1 MGRWRQPSGPK
12 KPSVEQK
19 RRIPDPDTV
28 RDAASQRVAS
38 LESALQALAG
48 FDGPEVQ
55 CLQAA
60 LTKAR
65 HAARGIPLKEQ
76 LSQTEAFIARSRK
89 RLAALEQERA
99 EEQESLEKA
108 LQRQERLKEEIAA
121 EPRAPLVSSTNQ
133 FLPPAWAVEM
143 EALRAK
149 LATAEEELSAQN
161 LDRDAKLRR
170 LTSTGDRPSPR
181 LQEDFVPMC
190 NEDVVRWMADRQ
202 ADIRDATMAG
212 NAHEAARL
220 CQVMGFA
227 ATDWSTVTVTPSM
240 VSNTVR

>member
-1 MGRWRQPSGPK
+1 M
-12 KPSVEQK
+12 
-19 RRIPDPDTV
+19 
-28 RDAASQRVAS
+28 AS
-38 LESALQALAG
+38 LDSALQSLAG

-55 CLQAA
+55 YLQAA
-60 LTKAR
+60 LRKADMR
-65 HAARGIPLKEQ
+65 RRGIPLKEQ

-99 EEQESLEKA
+99 EEQE
-108 LQRQERLKEEIAA
+108 A
-121 EPRAPLVSSTNQ
+121 EPRNQ
-133 FLPPAWAVEM
+133 FPPFAWVAEM

-149 LATAEEELSAQN
+149 LATAEEELSALN

-212 NAHEAARL
+212 NAHEVARL
-220 CQVMGFA
+220 CQVMGSA

-240 VSNTVR
+240 VSKSGDRPVEGYSPPVWVSGLSCG

>member
-1 MGRWRQPSGPK
+1 MDVPSWWIQVLRGPRSKSEKWRAAPGPQSGGAPMGRWRQHSDPK
-12 KPSVEQK
+12 KPSVEHK

-38 LESALQALAG
+38 LESALLQALAG

-76 LSQTEAFIARSRK
+76 VSQTEAFIAKSRK

-99 EEQESLEKA
+99 EQESLEKA
-108 LQRQERLKEEIAA
+108 LQRQKRLKEEIAA
-121 EPRAPLVSSTNQ
+121 EPRAPLVSSHNQ
-133 FLPPAWAVEM
+133 FPPPAWAAEM

-170 LTSTGDRPSPR
+170 LTSTNRPSPR
-181 LQEDFVPMC
+181 LQEDFVCGGWQIAKPTFGT
-190 NEDVVRWMADRQ
+190 RPWQ
-202 ADIRDATMAG
+202 AMHTR
-212 NAHEAARL
+212 
-220 CQVMGFA
+220 
-227 ATDWSTVTVTPSM
+227 
-240 VSNTVR
+240 

>member
-121 EPRAPLVSSTNQ
+121 EPRAPLVSSPGCGDGGSPSQ
-133 FLPPAWAVEM
+133 ARHSRGRVECP
-143 EALRAK
+143 EFG
-149 LATAEEELSAQN
+149 
-161 LDRDAKLRR
+161 
-170 LTSTGDRPSPR
+170 TSTGDRPSPR

-212 NAHEAARL
+212 NAHEVARL
-220 CQVMGFA
+220 CQVMGSA